1 MNECIICL
9 EDENGSKHQA
19 VLHRSI
25 FNNDCR
31 CNYFI
36 HHTCLVEWIE
46 KNRPQPARCLMCYT
60 LFDNATDITGI
71 ERRHTTEYHPRALH
85 AMRQQLLNSDTLQN
99 NHVRINI
106 DQILLRP
113 IPENGVVN
121 HSSINNNQVQ
131 NDEQP
136 IEQPNIRAAERYI
149 NDNQRQRMGI
159 VHRLTLLLTC
169 FIFVFWFIIPTWFV
183 N

>member
-25 FNNDCR
+25 FNNDCI

-36 HHTCLVEWIE
+36 HHSCLVEWIE
-46 KNRPQPARCLMCYT
+46 KNRPEPAHCLMCYT
-60 LFDNATDITGI
+60 MFDNVTDITGV

-85 AMRQQLLNSDTLQN
+85 ALRQLINSDTLQN
-99 NHVRINI
+99 NYDGINI
-106 DQILLRP
+106 HQILLRR
-113 IPENGVVN
+113 IPKNGVAN
-121 HSSINNNQVQ
+121 HTSINNNHLQ
-131 NDEQP
+131 NDEHS
-136 IEQPNIRAAERYI
+136 IVQPNIHAAERYI
-149 NDNQRQRMGI
+149 NNNQRPRMGI
-159 VHRLTLLLTC
+159 VHRITIFFTFLIFMIC
-169 FIFVFWFIIPTWFV
+169 FAIPTWFV